1 LVLRSIQLIWTIGCL
16 YTSPFLIVVCPSI
29 WHRKGAP
36 IWMISD
42 LCYGSGDTV
51 INYSYVCWG
60 QSNEGFSVIGS
71 VCLCGSGFRGARI
84 KVDVRMRRTGTCIP
98 WFELLSGPT
107 RLLYRPNDKHVT
119 HSYIWKLF
127 TTGIYILPPSWRIL
141 KYKAFNGSKFVPKYK
156 AS

>member
-1 LVLRSIQLIWTIGCL
+1 MKYRGGNLVLLMRTTSYYRLVLQSIKGSTTMYTTSYYRLVLRSIQLIWTIGCL

-98 WFELLSGPT
+98 WFELLSWPT
-107 RLLYRPNDKHVT
+107 S
-119 HSYIWKLF
+119 HSLVYMETIQ
-127 TTGIYILPPSWRIL
+127 Y
-141 KYKAFNGSKFVPKYK
+141 
-156 AS
+156 